1 MSTFSL
7 YHAGLMLRGAVME
20 CDKPTARAIVK
31 AMRKVTYHVNGGI
44 IGTSDAARN
53 LPHRTVTELCET
65 YTLDVTR
72 YVTPSM
78 CPNCK
83 KIIGLDVYD
92 TLKNGKKRATLAV
105 CHTIPRCRGGAT
117 NSGNLALG
125 CAKCNSDVKDNMT
138 TATVIELKKFSI
150 EVDD

>member
-1 MSTFSL
+1 MSTYSL
-7 YHAGLMLRGAVME
+7 YHAGLMLRGAVMT
-20 CDKPTARAIVK
+20 CDKPTARAIIK
-31 AMRKVTYHVNGGI
+31 AMRKVTYNVNNGI

-53 LPHRTVTELCET
+53 LPHRTVTELCQT
-65 YTLDVTR
+65 YSLDTTC

-83 KIIGLDVYD
+83 KIVGLDVFD
-92 TLKNGKKRATLAV
+92 TMKNGKKRATLAV

-125 CAKCNSDVKDNMT
+125 CAKCNSDVKDNMDT
-138 TATVIELKKFSI
+138 DTVEKLKKIFI
-150 EVDD
+150 EVED